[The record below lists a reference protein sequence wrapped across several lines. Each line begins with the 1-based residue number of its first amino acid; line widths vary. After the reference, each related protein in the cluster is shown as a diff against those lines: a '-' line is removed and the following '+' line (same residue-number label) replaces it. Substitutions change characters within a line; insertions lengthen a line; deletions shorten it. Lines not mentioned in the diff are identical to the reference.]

1 MAEQVKNDL
10 FEQSAPEMGKTESFT
25 NRLRRWKDAVLL
37 HFHVMS
43 LFFAAAG
50 FLLGGASVAEQL
62 SPFGIAWYG
71 ALGAVDR
78 RNLLFQWRR

>member
-10 FEQSAPEMGKTESFT
+10 FEQSAPEMGKTESFFT

-43 LFFAAAG
+43 LFFLRPQG

-62 SPFGIAWYG
+62 SPFRHC
-71 ALGAVDR
+71 LV
-78 RNLLFQWRR
+78 WRSRCR